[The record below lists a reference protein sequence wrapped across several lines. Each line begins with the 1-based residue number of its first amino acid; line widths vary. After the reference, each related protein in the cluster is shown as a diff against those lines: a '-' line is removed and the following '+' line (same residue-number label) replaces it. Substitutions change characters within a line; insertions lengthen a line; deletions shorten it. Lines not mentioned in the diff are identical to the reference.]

1 MTTRLHDIQYHGI
14 VFAPDANGGPGTPK
28 CELDTD
34 MLNVVWQQGLNV
46 AGQLVFTMSRFNAKL
61 ALFDYMRDHV
71 KLYREC
77 AHGTKVIFS
86 GKLIKPQE
94 GTKDAVVRCWD
105 YQAFLQRSRTGFK
118 TLYPNQNIKQII
130 DAEWNLAKT
139 VGTSPFAFVATGTTE
154 TPVGLDG
161 VTPIVV
167 NSQFGVV
174 DFDRLFLFY
183 ALSEMS
189 MSNTDNS
196 VIFEITRE
204 TPHTFNFWKN
214 RTTPRTLASF
224 VYPGNVVEYDL
235 NPGYDE
241 LQNDIA
247 TIIVDPTTGV
257 QSEYSLADD
266 TNIGIYRRLQSTVSI
281 KTLYGLNSGTTETDQ
296 QKAALARILST
307 SVVTPKVITV
317 FPRQHELD
325 PFLGWDLG
333 DTFPVTVMKADRS
346 GDRLNAAM
354 ALVGLGGSWTPDS
367 GELLQAYLR

>member
-1 MTTRLHDIQYHGI
+1 MRLHDIQYHAV
-14 VFAPDANGGPGTPK
+14 VFAPDANGGPGQAK
-28 CELDTD
+28 LELDPD
-34 MLNVVWQQGLNV
+34 MLNVVWQQGLNT
-46 AGQLVFTMSRFNAKL
+46 AGQLVFTMQRFNRKL
-61 ALFDYMRDHV
+61 ADFDYMRDHI

-86 GKLIKPQE
+86 GKLIKPEE

-118 TLYPNQNIKQII
+118 VLYPNNTIKQIV
-130 DAEWNLAKT
+130 DAEWALAKN
-139 VGTSPFAFVATGTTE
+139 VDMSPFAFVATGTTE
-154 TPVGLDG
+154 APLGLDEL
-161 VTPIVV
+161 TPITV

-174 DFDRLFLFY
+174 DFDRLFTFY
-183 ALSEMS
+183 ALAEMS
-189 MSNTDNS
+189 MSNTDHS
-196 VIFEITRE
+196 VVFEITRE
-204 TPHTFNFWKN
+204 PPHTFNFWKN
-214 RTTPRTLASF
+214 RSTQRNLVAF
-224 VYPGNVVEYDL
+224 VYPGNLIEYDL

-257 QSEYSLADD
+257 QSEYSLTD
-266 TNIGIYRRLQSTVSI
+266 TTNKDIYRRLQSAVSI

-296 QKAALARILST
+296 QKAALARILTT
-307 SVVTPKVITV
+307 SVITPKVITV

-325 PFLGWDLG
+325 PFIGWDLG
-333 DTFPVTVMKADRS
+333 DTFPVTIQKADRA
-346 GDRLNAAM
+346 GDRLNARM